1 MREIKF
7 RVWDNVDYMS
17 NPFTLQDLQKGK
29 IGFTDECKVMEYT
42 GLKDKN
48 GKEIYEG
55 DIVKYTSSIKYDPLN
70 NRMVY
75 VGQIQNWVGQMG
87 VGFRYKSGR
96 HTMMLKLGH
105 SFNMEVIGN
114 IHEQPELIKY

>member
-42 GLKDKN
+42 GLKD
-48 GKEIYEG
+48 
-55 DIVKYTSSIKYDPLN
+55 
-70 NRMVY
+70 
-75 VGQIQNWVGQMG
+75 
-87 VGFRYKSGR
+87 
-96 HTMMLKLGH
+96 TMMLKLGH